1 MVETYLLDLPKPHL
15 HVTARLAQQEVAERR
30 DLRADTRGSNWMDR
44 DMDRASLLNERA
56 LLQLVARASG
66 ERGAQACEE
75 AARLRCHDAGRHTRA
90 IRQPAEYINCQLEKP
105 CGGGGGGAS
114 NT

>member
-1 MVETYLLDLPKPHL
+1 M
-15 HVTARLAQQEVAERR
+15 AERR

-44 DMDRASLLNERA
+44 DMDRASLLYERA

-66 ERGAQACEE
+66 KRGVQACEE
-75 AARLRCHDAGRHTRA
+75 PARLRCHDASRRARA
-90 IRQPAEYINCQLEKP
+90 IRQPAGCVSCQLENP
-105 CGGGGGGAS
+105 CGDGGDGAS